1 MHRAQERFSAWT
13 FVQALCTNTE
23 TLEGNRARAAGV
35 PRRIGRYRTS
45 FSSFGGL
52 SGRNH
57 SPTLRLALRG
67 KWILDCYPKMARGRY
82 EETIQF
88 GWSTISEIFRS
99 TTRLAST

>member
-13 FVQALCTNTE
+13 FVQALRTDTGS
-23 TLEGNRARAAGV
+23 LEGDRVRV

-45 FSSFGGL
+45 YASFGCL

-57 SPTLRLALRG
+57 SQLLRLALRG
-67 KWILDCYPKMARGRY
+67 KWILDYYSKMARGKY

-88 GWSTISEIFRS
+88 G
-99 TTRLAST
+99 

>member
-13 FVQALCTNTE
+13 FVQALRSNAE
-23 TLEGNRARAAGV
+23 SGLRAGT
-35 PRRIGRYRTS
+35 IGRPYRS
-45 FSSFGGL
+45 ACSSFGGP

-57 SPTLRLALRG
+57 SQTVRLALPGRWIEDSYPNIARG
-67 KWILDCYPKMARGRY
+67 KY

-88 GWSTISEIFRS
+88 GWSTISEIFKS

>member
-1 MHRAQERFSAWT
+1 MHRAQERFSTWT
-13 FVQALCTNTE
+13 FVQALRANTE
-23 TLEGNRARAAGV
+23 TFERDRV
-35 PRRIGRYRTS
+35 RRYRTS
-45 FSSFGGL
+45 CSSFGCL

-57 SPTLRLALRG
+57 SQTLRLALRG
-67 KWILDCYPKMARGRY
+67 KWILDYYPKMARGKY